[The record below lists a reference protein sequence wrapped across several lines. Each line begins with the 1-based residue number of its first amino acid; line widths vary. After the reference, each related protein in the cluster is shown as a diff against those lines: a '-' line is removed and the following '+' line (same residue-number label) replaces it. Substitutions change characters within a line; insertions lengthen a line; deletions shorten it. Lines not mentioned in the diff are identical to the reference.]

1 MGALFL
7 KSIDNLDVVFS
18 ALLNRSLAAALL
30 ILTACLYRV
39 LLPKAPKWSR
49 LLLWALAAVRLALP
63 VSVKSAWSLVPSET
77 VLDYKTA
84 QYAAKPELTSGIASF
99 NSAVNPVFGEHFAAN
114 PQGSVNPLQVW
125 MHIAGGIWALGV
137 LVLLVLA
144 FVSFWKVRRRVGA
157 SIELSP
163 GVRLCDGIDTPFL
176 LGLFRPTIYLP
187 SGLPEDEREYVLAH
201 EIAHKRHGDCV
212 WKLLGYGLLCVY
224 WFDPLVWLGYSLF
237 CRDLEL
243 ACDERVVKGYSL
255 SEKKRYASVLL
266 SNSVPRGAISVCP
279 LAFGEVGVKERVK
292 RVLDKKPTKVLIALA
307 LVLCLVIGVCFAT
320 SPREEIIYG
329 LSGGTYVMDEAD
341 AVQILP
347 SRVTFRMSG
356 NRHEF
361 VFMLSPISSYY
372 MAGDYTIND
381 GFVTCSDG
389 TYTLVF
395 KIQDNDTIVLQI
407 PNQDG
412 LHMSG
417 LFIPNGTEFHYEA
430 PSRGTLTFHAEPA
443 SANAMR
449 ADFRLDFGKAL
460 DYGEVWAECWQDGAC
475 TKSEPL
481 VLNRE
486 DEQLH
491 LSFQVQGSEAQ
502 NAPAVQVS
510 MQSGASDA
518 VLTRFALPDTMLGF
532 GFKSYED
539 GTELPLQDGED
550 VVLASLVPDLG
561 DGVRMYSCTELAAMP
576 ELYQEADSILIVKA
590 AFGSGLPPQ

>member
-30 ILTACLYRV
+30 ILTVCLYRV

-307 LVLCLVIGVCFAT
+307 LAVCLAIGVCFLTAKQET
-320 SPREEIIYG
+320 LSYG
-329 LSGGTYVMDEAD
+329 LSAGTYVMDEAD

-356 NRHEF
+356 SRQEF
-361 VFMLSPISSYY
+361 VFMLSPLSSYY
-372 MAGDYTIND
+372 MAGEYTIND
-381 GFVTCSDG
+381 SVVTCSDG
-389 TYTLVF
+389 LYTLVF
-395 KIQDNDTIVLQI
+395 KIKDNDTIVLQI

-417 LFIPNGTEFHYEA
+417 LFIPNGTEFHYEE
-430 PSRGTLTFHAEPA
+430 PSRGTLTFHTEPA

-449 ADFRLDFGKAL
+449 ADFSLDFGETI
-460 DYGEVWAECWQDGAC
+460 DYSEVWAEYWQDGVC

-481 VLNRE
+481 MLQKA

-491 LSFQVQGSEAQ
+491 LLIQRPDSSEQGASFVQL
-502 NAPAVQVS
+502 S
-510 MQSGASDA
+510 MQGQVSDA
-518 VLTRFALPDTMLGF
+518 VLSRFELPGMMQGF

-539 GTELPLQDGED
+539 GQELYTWDGESY
-550 VVLASLVPDLG
+550 VLAAFAPDFGEGVRLYDCIDLTALPDL
-561 DGVRMYSCTELAAMP
+561 
-576 ELYQEADSILIVKA
+576 YQNAKCMILIKA
-590 AFGSGLPPQ
+590 MFSADEFAH